1 MIRRLLTF
9 GGIAIGLVVA
19 AVVGATAYQA
29 VRTPLQVSSNSN
41 LTPENCSPG
50 PCVDVKGFTI
60 WISELK
66 VDGGLVSMNVKFRNA
81 SVATHVSPEDLQL
94 IDTTR
99 HVSGLV
105 TDSPGCTTWSRHDF
119 AGGETFGPVTICFRV
134 FSSIRPFILRWSPD
148 LGLFCCETNI
158 KLN

>member
-9 GGIAIGLVVA
+9 GGIAIGLAVA

-60 WISELK
+60 WISEVK
-66 VDGGLVSMNVKFRNA
+66 VDVGLVSMKVRFRNS

-99 HVSGLV
+99 HVSAW
-105 TDSPGCTTWSRHDF
+105 SPTPP
-119 AGGETFGPVTICFRV
+119 AAPPGPVTT
-134 FSSIRPFILRWSPD
+134 SPTERRS
-148 LGLFCCETNI
+148 GR
-158 KLN
+158 